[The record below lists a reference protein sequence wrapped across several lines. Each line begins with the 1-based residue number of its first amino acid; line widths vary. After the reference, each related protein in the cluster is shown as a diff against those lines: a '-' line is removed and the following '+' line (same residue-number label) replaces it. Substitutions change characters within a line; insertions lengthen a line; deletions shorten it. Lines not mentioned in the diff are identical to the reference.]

1 MLKAGTYVLE
11 HLVELGLWAG
21 SADVLPLSLGCV
33 SPFLCHCT
41 ISNSSTDDQEDL
53 SRFAVL
59 FSVGERGAACQTL
72 KSLRRGFLRH

>member
-21 SADVLPLSLGCV
+21 SANVLLLSLGCV

-53 SRFAVL
+53 SHFAVL
-59 FSVGERGAACQTL
+59 ISVGERGAACQTL